1 MELKK
6 YIDSLEWGGAKE
18 LADQLGV
25 SKSFLSQMASG
36 VSAISPKRCVEIE
49 IATNGAV
56 TRRDL
61 RPDDW
66 YKIWPE
72 LETA

>member
-72 LETA
+72 LETV

>member
-6 YIDSLEWGGAKE
+6 YIDSLERGGSKN
-18 LADQLGV
+18 LARKLNI

-36 VSAISPKRCVEIE
+36 LCAISPKRCVEIE
-49 IATNGAV
+49 LV
-56 TRRDL
+56 TYGKVSRKDL

-66 YKIWPE
+66 HKIWPE
-72 LETA
+72 LIAA

>member
-18 LADQLGV
+18 LADQLGI

>member
-36 VSAISPKRCVEIE
+36 VSAISPRRCVEIE

>member
-1 MELKK
+1 MDLKN
-6 YIDSLEWGGAKE
+6 YIDSLEWGGAKN
-18 LADQLGV
+18 LADKLGI

-49 IATNGAV
+49 AATNGMV
-56 TRRDL
+56 TRKDL

-66 YKIWPE
+66 NEIWPE
-72 LETA
+72 LEVA